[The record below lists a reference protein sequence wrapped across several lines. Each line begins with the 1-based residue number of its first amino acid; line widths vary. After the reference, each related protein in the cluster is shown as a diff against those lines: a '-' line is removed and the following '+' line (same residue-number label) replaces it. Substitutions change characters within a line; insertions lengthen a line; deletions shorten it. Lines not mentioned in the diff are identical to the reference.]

1 MIREAVVSEVPLTAC
16 SVLAVVWLSNTDIM
30 SNQISK
36 LFCVRSHGYSLS
48 AYIKITCL
56 CCAFMHLG
64 LAYKLNAV
72 VIFQLPI
79 DYRGQE
85 SRYHAYQPNNH

>member
-1 MIREAVVSEVPLTAC
+1 MVREVSLTVC
-16 SVLAVVWLSNTDIM
+16 SVWTVVWLSNTDIM
-30 SNQISK
+30 NNQISK
-36 LFCVRSHGYSLS
+36 LFCVHSHGYSFS
-48 AYIKITCL
+48 ALLKL
-56 CCAFMHLG
+56 HVCAVPSLG

-72 VIFQLPI
+72 VISQLPI